1 LLGGPK
7 VLMLETL
14 LYQKVSVESD
24 FGTANVIAVILV
36 LMTLAVNAGL
46 KRISSSRSTV

>member
-1 LLGGPK
+1 
-7 VLMLETL
+7 MLETL

-36 LMTLAVNAGL
+36 AMTLAVNAGL
-46 KRISSSRSTV
+46 KRIAAPRRTT